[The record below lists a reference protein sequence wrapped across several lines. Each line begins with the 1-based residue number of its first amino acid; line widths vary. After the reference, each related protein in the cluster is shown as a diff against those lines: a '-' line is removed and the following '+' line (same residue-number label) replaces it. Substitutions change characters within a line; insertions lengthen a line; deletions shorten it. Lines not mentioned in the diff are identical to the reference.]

1 MSHEPARAHVAFL
14 VNSLCVGGAE
24 KQVVSLL
31 NGLRHPRLETSLLSL
46 KRDDA
51 LLPQLD
57 AARLARGIAHLDVT
71 RGLEWGAV
79 RRLARHLDAQA
90 VDVLLCTNMYALAYG
105 VLARWASRRRRRLR
119 LVEVYHTTLPG
130 SAKDAL
136 QMRLA
141 GPLVAQ
147 ADLLVYVCEGQAAHW
162 RSRGLH
168 ARREAVIH
176 NGIDVERYTDRWTE
190 PQKAALRQGL
200 GIGAQDYLVGLCAVM
215 RPEKAHGDL
224 LQALARLAR
233 EGLRVHALLIG
244 DGPERAAVE
253 QQVQALGLRE
263 QVRITGVV
271 DDVRPLVAAC
281 DAMVIA
287 SRSVETFS
295 IAALEAMALGRPM
308 VMSDIGGAR
317 EQVRHGDNGLLFPPG
332 NIAALADQLCRL
344 AEPRLR
350 RRMGERA
357 RERVVQAFDLGRM
370 LRHYEQVLLSLT
382 GQDGTGRDSP
392 G

>member
-1 MSHEPARAHVAFL
+1 MNRIPARAHVAFL

-31 NGLRHPRLETSLLSL
+31 NGLHHPRLETSLLSL

-57 AARLARGIAHLDVT
+57 TARLARGLTHLDVT

-105 VLARWASRRRRRLR
+105 ALARLTSRRRSLLR

-162 RSRGLH
+162 RDQGLR

-176 NGIDVERYTDRWTE
+176 NGIDVERYTDRWTA
-190 PQKAALRQGL
+190 PQKAALRQRL
-200 GIGAQDYLVGLCAVM
+200 GVGAQDYLVGLCAVM

-233 EGLRVHALLIG
+233 EGLRAHALLIG
-244 DGPERAAVE
+244 DGPERAAIE
-253 QQVQALGLRE
+253 REIGALGLRDR
-263 QVRITGVV
+263 VRITGVV
-271 DDVRPLVAAC
+271 EDVRPLVAAC

-287 SRSVETFS
+287 SRAVETFS

-317 EQVRHGDNGLLFPPG
+317 EQVGHGDNGLLFPPG
-332 NIAALADQLCRL
+332 NIAALADQLRRL

-350 RRMGERA
+350 RRMGERS
-357 RERVVQAFDLGRM
+357 RERVVQHFDVSRM
-370 LRHYEQVLLSLT
+370 VRHYEEALLGLV
-382 GQDGTGRDSP
+382 
-392 G
+392 

>member
-1 MSHEPARAHVAFL
+1 MSSPAKPPSAHVAFL

-46 KRDDA
+46 KHDDA

-57 AARLARGIAHLDVT
+57 AAQVTRGIEHLGVS

-105 VLARWASRRRRRLR
+105 ALARWASRRGRRLR

-130 SAKDAL
+130 SPKDAL

-162 RSRGLH
+162 RAQGLRS
-168 ARREAVIH
+168 RREAVIH
-176 NGIDVERYTDRWTE
+176 NGIDVDRYTDRWT
-190 PQKAALRQGL
+190 PSQKAGLRERH

-224 LQALARLAR
+224 LHALARLAR

-253 QQVQALGLRE
+253 RQIQALGLRD
-263 QVRITGVV
+263 QVRITGYV

-287 SRSVETFS
+287 SRTVETFS
-295 IAALEAMALGRPM
+295 IAALEAMALARPM

-332 NIAALADQLCRL
+332 NIAALADQLRRL

-350 RRMGERA
+350 RRLGERS
-357 RERVVQAFDLGRM
+357 RERVVEEFEVGRM
-370 LRHYEQVLLSLT
+370 VRRYEEALLGLVAQNKA
-382 GQDGTGRDSP
+382 G
-392 G
+392 

>member
-1 MSHEPARAHVAFL
+1 MSSPAESPPAHVAFL

-46 KRDDA
+46 KRDDT

-57 AARLARGIAHLDVT
+57 AAQVTRGIAHLDVT

-105 VLARWASRRRRRLR
+105 ALARWASRRRRRLR

-130 SAKDAL
+130 SPKDAL

-162 RSRGLH
+162 RAQGLR

-176 NGIDVERYTDRWTE
+176 NGIDVDRYTDRWS
-190 PQKAALRQGL
+190 PLQKAGLREGH

-233 EGLRVHALLIG
+233 GGLRVHALLIG
-244 DGPERAAVE
+244 DGPERAAIE
-253 QQVQALGLRE
+253 RQIQALGLQD
-263 QVRITGVV
+263 QVRITGYV

-281 DAMVIA
+281 DVMVIA
-287 SRSVETFS
+287 SRTVETFS
-295 IAALEAMALGRPM
+295 IAALEAMALARPM

-332 NIAALADQLCRL
+332 NIAALADQLHRL

-350 RRMGERA
+350 RRMGERS
-357 RERVVQAFDLGRM
+357 RERAVEEFEVGRM
-370 LRHYEQVLLSLT
+370 VRRYEEVLLGLVAQNKA
-382 GQDGTGRDSP
+382 G
-392 G
+392 

>member
-1 MSHEPARAHVAFL
+1 MVSAKHPLAHVAFL

-57 AARLARGIAHLDVT
+57 TSRLAHGITHLDVE

-79 RRLARHLDAQA
+79 RRLARHLEARA

-105 VLARWASRRRRRLR
+105 ALARMASWPRRRLR

-130 SAKDAL
+130 SPRDAL

-147 ADLLVYVCEGQAAHW
+147 ADLLIYVCEAQAAYW
-162 RSRGLH
+162 RARGLR

-176 NGIDVERYTDRWTE
+176 NGIDVERHSDRWTE
-190 PQKAALRQGL
+190 PQRMVLRQRL
-200 GIGAQDYLVGLCAVM
+200 GFGSQDYLVGLCAVM

-224 LQALARLAR
+224 LQALARLAQG
-233 EGLRVHALLIG
+233 GLRVHALLIG
-244 DGPERAAVE
+244 VGPERSTIE
-253 QQVQALGLRE
+253 QQIRSFGLQG
-263 QVRITGVV
+263 QVRITGYA

-287 SRSVETFS
+287 SRTVETFS

-308 VMSDIGGAR
+308 IMSDIGGAR
-317 EQVRHGDNGLLFPPG
+317 EQVRHGENGLLFPPG
-332 NIAALADQLCRL
+332 NIAALADQLHRL
-344 AEPRLR
+344 ADARLR
-350 RRMGERA
+350 RRMGLRS
-357 RERVVQAFDLGRM
+357 RERVVQEFDLGRM
-370 LRHYEQVLLSLT
+370 LRRYEEALLGLT
-382 GQDGTGRDSP
+382 CTEGAG
-392 G
+392 

>member
-1 MSHEPARAHVAFL
+1 MSSQAHLPPAHVAFL

-31 NGLRHPRLETSLLSL
+31 NGLHHPRLETSLLSL

-57 AARLARGIAHLDVT
+57 AARVTRGIKHLGVT

-105 VLARWASRRRRRLR
+105 ALARWASRRRHHVR

-130 SAKDAL
+130 SQKDAL

-147 ADLLVYVCEGQAAHW
+147 ADLLVYVCQAQATHW
-162 RSRGLH
+162 RAQGLR

-176 NGIDVERYTDRWTE
+176 NGIDVDRFTDRWS
-190 PQKAALRQGL
+190 PAQKAGLRQRHGL
-200 GIGAQDYLVGLCAVM
+200 AAQDYLVGLCAVM

-224 LQALARLAR
+224 LQALARLDR

-244 DGPERAAVE
+244 DGPERAAIE
-253 QQVQALGLRE
+253 QQIEALGLRE
-263 QVRITGVV
+263 QVRITGYV

-287 SRSVETFS
+287 SRTVETFS
-295 IAALEAMALGRPM
+295 IAALEAMALARPM

-332 NIAALADQLCRL
+332 NIAALADQLRRL

-357 RERVVQAFDLGRM
+357 RERVVEEFEVGRM
-370 LRHYEQVLLSLT
+370 VRRYADTLT
-382 GQDGTGRDSP
+382 ALADRGGP

>member
-1 MSHEPARAHVAFL
+1 MSGLPGRTHAAFL

-31 NGLRHPRLETSLLSL
+31 NGLRHPGLETSLLSL

-57 AARLARGIAHLDVT
+57 TARLARGITHLDVT

-79 RRLARHLDAQA
+79 RRLAQHLDAQA

-105 VLARWASRRRRRLR
+105 ALARWASRRRRRLR

-162 RSRGLH
+162 RARGLR

-176 NGIDVERYTDRWTE
+176 NGIDVERYTDRWTP
-190 PQKAALRQGL
+190 PQKAALRQHLGL
-200 GIGAQDYLVGLCAVM
+200 GAQDYLVGLCAVM

-253 QQVQALGLRE
+253 RLLDTLGLRDR
-263 QVRITGVV
+263 VRITGIV
-271 DDVRPLVAAC
+271 DDVRPLVATC

-287 SRSVETFS
+287 SRAVETFS
-295 IAALEAMALGRPM
+295 IAALEAMALARPM

-332 NIAALADQLCRL
+332 NIAALADQLRRL

-350 RRMGERA
+350 RRMGERS
-357 RERVVQAFDLGRM
+357 RERVTQDFDVGRM
-370 LRHYEQVLLSLT
+370 VRRYEEALLELVP
-382 GQDGTGRDSP
+382 GPGTVRS
-392 G
+392 